1 MKALGIDIDDR
12 LTFDGHISNM
22 CIKAGRQLNVLQRL
36 KGSLD
41 QDSRMAIYRN
51 FIMYNFNYCPLIWM
65 FTCKTSLSKLENIQ
79 NGLLDLYLM
88 TINRAILISYRMLTY
103 LELKLCSCDISQLKF
118 SSVLTK
124 STLLILM
131 QCSYV
136 KNVHMRWET
145 ALFWWDRKLTWHRTV
160 WNPSEVTARKHL
172 PVSYKVRISL
182 NELKK
187 MIKSWDGPKCKCSV
201 CALYTWPDL
210 LLSTHYIV
218 LHKRLYVCV
227 YMWIYVCMYIYIY
240 TYIVYHI
247 SRHFCMIYVF
257 YWYF

>member
-1 MKALGIDIDDR
+1 MLLWYLAIEVFK
-12 LTFDGHISNM
+12 
-22 CIKAGRQLNVLQRL
+22 CINEINPAHLN
-36 KGSLD
+36 
-41 QDSRMAIYRN
+41 
-51 FIMYNFNYCPLIWM
+51 
-65 FTCKTSLSKLENIQ
+65 E
-79 NGLLDLYLM
+79 
-88 TINRAILISYRMLTY
+88 
-103 LELKLCSCDISQLKF
+103 
-118 SSVLTK
+118 
-124 STLLILM
+124 
-131 QCSYV
+131 CSYV

-210 LLSTHYIV
+210 LLFTHYIV

-240 TYIVYHI
+240 IYIYRI
-247 SRHFCMIYVF
+247 SYFKTFLYDLCVLLIFLNHPTSRF
-257 YWYF
+257 YANLCWR